1 MASKKKTKARTTAPG
16 KRNKATRTKTASTR
30 PQVVAESDAARII
43 AAIKKIPR
51 GKVCPY
57 GVVAEVAGL
66 PRRARLVGTVLRQ
79 TPASKSVPWFRVIN
93 ASGRIS
99 FPQGSDS
106 YDRQRK
112 YLEAEGVDFVG
123 GRVDL
128 DRYGWPSRDKLLD
141 ELLWGPE

>member
-1 MASKKKTKARTTAPG
+1 MASKKKTNIRS
-16 KRNKATRTKTASTR
+16 KRG
-30 PQVVAESDAARII
+30 PVVADSDAARII
-43 AAIKKIPR
+43 AAVKKIPR
-51 GKVCPY
+51 GRVCPY

-79 TPASKSVPWFRVIN
+79 TPASKGLPWFRVIN

-106 YDRQRK
+106 YDRQRRH
-112 YLEAEGVDFVG
+112 LEAEGIDFVG

-128 DRYGWPSRDKLLD
+128 DRYGWPPRAKLLD
-141 ELLWGPE
+141 ELVWAPR